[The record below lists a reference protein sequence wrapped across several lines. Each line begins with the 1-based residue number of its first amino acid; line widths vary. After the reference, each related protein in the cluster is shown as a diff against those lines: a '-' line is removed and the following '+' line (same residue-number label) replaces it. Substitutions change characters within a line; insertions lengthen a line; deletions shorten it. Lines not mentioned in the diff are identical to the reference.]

1 MYLIYVKWERHYA
14 GLLKL
19 ISYQKIHISFLQVNY
34 LTSRR
39 EYSGTYNDIVECY
52 ELSLHFFTTG
62 SGCVADLCLLTIFP
76 YALSQEDIYILL
88 KKKKSLCFCFLLFS
102 FCYWRFLCQS
112 LLACFFDS
120 NCSPKALNLSP
131 VRDDLSSLLLHSV
144 FVKRHMM
151 VTLCYSSP
159 CMVKSKSMSKWCSY
173 KTFLIAFL
181 YKDI

>member
-1 MYLIYVKWERHYA
+1 MRKTLCRAAEINFIPKDTHILPAGKSFDFQKRILRH
-14 GLLKL
+14 
-19 ISYQKIHISFLQVNY
+19 LQWY
-34 LTSRR
+34 CGMLWT
-39 EYSGTYNDIVECY
+39 
-52 ELSLHFFTTG
+52 FFTFLYHREW
-62 SGCVADLCLLTIFP
+62 LCSWSLPFNYFSICIIPGRHLH
-76 YALSQEDIYILL
+76 SVK

-131 VRDDLSSLLLHSV
+131 VRDDLSSLLFHSV

-151 VTLCYSSP
+151 VTLSYSSP